1 MIDTRFQAGPQKMK
15 RKQGDKKQK
24 VKNELSIMQSELR
37 KCNLNCKNNTQ
48 RKLSLELPVIRKA
61 FSAVNRPSFCWFE
74 RDFGLNTAVRTGY
87 FGHFP
92 GAAVAASETTA
103 ATTTVTISVTAE
115 TSGISSV
122 IKTHFCFTSAYS
134 GYSIV

>member
-1 MIDTRFQAGPQKMK
+1 
-15 RKQGDKKQK
+15 
-24 VKNELSIMQSELR
+24 VKNELSIMQYELQ
-37 KCNLNCKNNTQ
+37 KCNLNCKINTQ
-48 RKLSLELPVIRKA
+48 RKLSLELPVVRKT

-74 RDFGLNTAVRTGY
+74 RNFGLNTAVRTGY
-87 FGHFP
+87 FGHFS

-103 ATTTVTISVTAE
+103 ATTVTVSVTAE

-134 GYSIV
+134 GYLIV